1 MTCLEHRGLA
11 NDGAWADATCLSPP
25 CEVRNRA
32 MSGTT
37 KVVAKSKM
45 RLRPNEAQAESIW
58 IFERDVST

>member
-1 MTCLEHRGLA
+1 MPE
-11 NDGAWADATCLSPP
+11 PP